1 MVRLAMAMA
10 LPTKA
15 AADLAVARR
24 AKEKG
29 TVTRGRANGIGRD
42 ATVRNSS
49 NNATGQTDDIEEDE
63 LIDYLI
69 YICIYLAVIAC
80 TSRWTRVK
88 YMTYRGGSMDNRIG
102 RTRRGETEIVVRSS
116 WENDCTTGKI
126 DHGTWRNRMK
136 LHMNLPRARVS
147 KLISRAVRKD
157 TGHEERL
164 DAKTRDKMIKHEA
177 MDVMHMHY
185 NAVAIEIMTGRVMEH
200 SVGHDVS
207 SCTAVHRS
215 TVKGATVKKGETGWR
230 SSRCQGQ
237 ALYGT

>member
-1 MVRLAMAMA
+1 M
-10 LPTKA
+10 
-15 AADLAVARR
+15 
-24 AKEKG
+24 
-29 TVTRGRANGIGRD
+29 
-42 ATVRNSS
+42 RNSS

-88 YMTYRGGSMDNRIG
+88 YMAYRGGSMDNRIG

-116 WENDCTTGKI
+116 WENDYTTGKI

-164 DAKTRDKMIKHEA
+164 NVKTMDKVIKHEA
-177 MDVMHMHY
+177 MDVMHY
-185 NAVAIEIMTGRVMEH
+185 NAVAIEIRTELVMEH
-200 SVGHDVS
+200 NVS
-207 SCTAVHRS
+207 HNVSICIAVHRS
-215 TVKGATVKKGETGWR
+215 TIEGATVKKGETGWR
-230 SSRCQGQ
+230 NSRCRGQG
-237 ALYGT
+237 LYGT